1 LLFAV
6 SERYRALVPRRPSRR
21 PGSRAADA
29 AGLTDSVDRIVD
41 EWGREQPD
49 LPVEPIKVLTRLSRV
64 NTRMDEE
71 LAAVF
76 APFDLSPADFT
87 VIAALR
93 RAGRPYT
100 LPQSELMVRLRL
112 TSGTVSVRLGRLESR
127 GVVTRRPSTA
137 DGRGVL
143 VTLTER
149 GVGLFDRVAPR
160 HLANEELLLSA
171 LDETERELLAGLL
184 RKLLIAFEHEHATHP
199 AGFAV
204 APAHLARRARTAVG
218 LSDRA
223 GLLVEHVDPGS
234 PADRA
239 GLRTG
244 DLLTEADGQPLR
256 SCVDL
261 AQASRTG
268 TGRRLLRLHLL
279 RGETPAEITLDDP
292 LPADQPPLEKP
303 LPLESE

>member
-1 LLFAV
+1 MFAV
-6 SERYRALVPRRPSRR
+6 GERYRAPMPRRPLRR
-21 PGSRAADA
+21 SEPRAAGA

-41 EWGREQPD
+41 EWAGEIPD

-64 NTRMDEE
+64 HTRMDEE
-71 LAAVF
+71 LAGNF
-76 APFDLSPADFT
+76 ARFDLSPADFT

-100 LPQSELMVRLRL
+100 LPQSELTTRLRL

-127 GVVTRRPSTA
+127 GVVTRTPSTA

-149 GVGLFDRVAPR
+149 GVGLFEQVAPL
-160 HLANEELLLSA
+160 HLATEELLLSA
-171 LDETERELLAGLL
+171 LDATERGQLAGLL
-184 RKLLIAFEHEHATHP
+184 RKLLIAFEHEHAVHP
-199 AGFAV
+199 AGFTV

-223 GLLVEHVDPGS
+223 GLLVEHVEPGG
-234 PADRA
+234 PADLA

-244 DLLTEADGQPLR
+244 DLLTAANGHPLR

-261 AQASRTG
+261 AEATRT
-268 TGRRLLRLHLL
+268 TGAAQRLHLL
-279 RGETPAEITLDDP
+279 RGESPAEITVEDRPDARP
-292 LPADQPPLEKP
+292 MDE
-303 LPLESE
+303 

>member
-1 LLFAV
+1 MFAV
-6 SERYRALVPRRPSRR
+6 SERYRAPMPRRPSRR
-21 PGSRAADA
+21 PGPRSADA

-93 RAGRPYT
+93 RAGRPFA
-100 LPQSELMVRLRL
+100 LPQSELMARLRL

-149 GVGLFDRVAPR
+149 GVGLFDQVAPR

-199 AGFAV
+199 AGFTV

-244 DLLTEADGQPLR
+244 DLLTAADGQPLR

-261 AQASRTG
+261 AQASRAG
-268 TGRRLLRLHLL
+268 TGRRPLRLHLL
-279 RGETPAEITLDDP
+279 RGETAAEITLEDR